1 MKKSFLFSGKTMLT
15 AGVLLVS
22 ISACKKDDPE
32 ETACGDTGVLCNVA
46 GVADQSGGGGNGG
59 SALEAFMYWPMDV
72 AEDTD
77 GNMVVIDFNNHCVR
91 KIDASGNIDVIIGS
105 GALGDD
111 PTGQALDINLNHP
124 TSLTVGPNGDYW
136 LAAWHN
142 WKIKKIDHSS
152 SEVTSPIGTS
162 QGFVGD
168 GGPSSGA
175 KMDLPSSLVFD
186 NDGNIYISD
195 QANQRIRK
203 VDQDMNISTFAG
215 SGDEAFADGVGV
227 NASFNLPKGSNA
239 IPGGKI
245 DISPDK
251 TYLVM
256 ADTKNNR
263 IRKIDLAT
271 ATVTTI
277 AGTGEEGY
285 AGDNGPATQAK
296 LYWPTDVAIG
306 ADGAIYIADSKNNVI
321 RKIRT
326 NGVITTI
333 AGTGE
338 AGYSPDGTKAV
349 EAKLNKPSGVFM
361 ASDGTLYI
369 ADTYN
374 QQIKKLANP

>member
-1 MKKSFLFSGKTMLT
+1 MRNNLFPASILSI
-15 AGVLLVS
+15 AFAFIVS
-22 ISACKKDDPE
+22 ISACKKDDPQE
-32 ETACGDTGVLCNVA
+32 NACGDIGILCDVA
-46 GVADQSGGGGNGG
+46 GVAGQSGGGGNGG
-59 SALEAFMYWPMDV
+59 DALSAFMYWPMDV

-77 GNMVVIDFNNHCVR
+77 GNIVVIDFNNHCVR
-91 KIDASGNIDVIIGS
+91 KINESGNIEVIIGS
-105 GALGDD
+105 GILGDD
-111 PTGQALDINLNHP
+111 PVGSALDINLNHP
-124 TSLTVGPNGDYW
+124 TSLTMGPNGDYW

-142 WKIKKIDHSS
+142 WKIKKIDHTTL
-152 SEVTSPIGTS
+152 EVTSPIGTS

-168 GGPSSGA
+168 GGPADSA

-186 NDGNIYISD
+186 NAGNMYISD

-203 VDQDMNISTFAG
+203 VDTDMKISTFAG
-215 SGDEAFADGVGV
+215 SGDEAFADGVGTA
-227 NASFNLPKGSNA
+227 ASFNLPKGSNA
-239 IPGGKI
+239 TPGGKLA
-245 DISPDK
+245 ISPDK

-271 ATVTTI
+271 AEVTTI
-277 AGTGEEGY
+277 AGTGEQGY
-285 AGDNGPATQAK
+285 SGDNGPATQAK
-296 LYWPTDVAIG
+296 LYWPSDVAVG
-306 ADGAIYIADSKNNVI
+306 ADGAVYIADSKNNVI

-326 NGVITTI
+326 NGIITTI

-338 AGYSPDGTKAV
+338 AGYSPTGTKAT
-349 EAKLNKPSGVFM
+349 EAKLNKPAGVFM

>member
-1 MKKSFLFSGKTMLT
+1 M
-15 AGVLLVS
+15 AGALMVS
-22 ISACKKDDPE
+22 VSACKKDDAEPE
-32 ETACGDTGVLCNVA
+32 DTPCGGVGVLCDVA
-46 GVADQSGGGGNGG
+46 GVASQSGGGGNGG
-59 SALEAFMYWPMDV
+59 DALNAFMYWPMDV

-77 GNMVVIDFNNHCVR
+77 GNLLVIDFNNHCVR
-91 KIDASGNIDVIIGS
+91 KIDASGKIDVLIGS

-111 PTGQALDINLNHP
+111 PTGMALEINLNHP
-124 TSLTVGPNGDYW
+124 TSLTMGPDGNYW

-142 WKIKKIDHSS
+142 WKIKKINHNTE
-152 SEVTSPIGTS
+152 EVTSPIGTS

-168 GGPSSGA
+168 GGPSNGA

-195 QANQRIRK
+195 QGNQRIRK
-203 VDQDMNISTFAG
+203 VDSDMNITTFAG
-215 SGDEAFADGVGV
+215 SGSEAFADGVGE

-239 IPGGKI
+239 VPGGKI
-245 DISPDK
+245 AISNDK

-271 ATVTTI
+271 AAVTTI

-285 AGDNGPATQAK
+285 TGDNGPATEAT
-296 LYWPTDVAIG
+296 LYWPSDVAIG
-306 ADGAIYIADSKNNVI
+306 PDGAIYVADSKNNVI

-326 NGVITTI
+326 NGIITTI

-338 AGYSPDGTKAV
+338 AGYSENGTEASK
-349 EAKLNKPSGVFM
+349 AKLNKPSGVFVS
-361 ASDGTLYI
+361 SDGTLYI

-374 QQIKKLANP
+374 HQIKKMEHP